1 MSKRDK
7 EYFLA
12 RIAAEREAAERATSE
27 EARRVHLDLAE
38 LYEEQMAG
46 RGPAEPLPSE
56 ED

>member
-1 MSKRDK
+1 MSMRDK

-27 EARRVHLDLAE
+27 EARRAHLDLAE